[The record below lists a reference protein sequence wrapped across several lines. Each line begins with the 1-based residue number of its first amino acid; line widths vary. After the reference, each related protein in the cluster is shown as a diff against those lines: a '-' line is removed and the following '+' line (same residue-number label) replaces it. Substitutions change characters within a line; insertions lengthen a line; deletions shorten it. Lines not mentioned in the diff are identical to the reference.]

1 MTGVAAAVRD
11 VRLGDV
17 AVATE
22 GIVDYDQVRRF
33 HGMVSLRRHTDGM
46 SAEMRRAV
54 TARRELAC
62 SPETGREDWSPWL
75 NEWFVVR
82 GIGDEA
88 SSRKVDEN
96 WRPYARLVAA
106 RCVRGLLQHCRP
118 FT

>member
-62 SPETGREDWSPWL
+62 SPETGR
-75 NEWFVVR
+75 
-82 GIGDEA
+82 
-88 SSRKVDEN
+88 VDD
-96 WRPYARLVAA
+96 RRVLAA
-106 RCVRGLLQHCRP
+106 VLYLTQAGCSWWKLPEVMFGGLWGS
-118 FT
+118 